1 MNFLI
6 VLLAIIL
13 LEAYSELGF
22 VQRDNWLRR
31 WHAGLSKLGLASG
44 SSALGMVLFLAVPLL
59 VLYLLLSTLSQQGL
73 GLFVFL
79 LELAVLLY
87 ALGRGNLDTQ
97 IALLTSD
104 LERDDLQAAFHD
116 AAIFNTAYPEGSADS
131 AEDLKNEV
139 FAALPYR
146 IFERS
151 FVVIFWFFLLGA
163 PAALAY
169 RLLALHGD
177 LRLDSDDS
185 RAVKWLWL
193 MEWLPVRLL
202 GITLG
207 LVGNFSQAAGL
218 TRQLI
223 FSRSIGTDE
232 FLRQA
237 IKGALQDEEGSG
249 HAGETSIQ
257 LNAQA
262 ISNLV
267 ALLGRAMTAWL
278 VAIAILVILS

>member
-22 VQRDNWLRR
+22 VQRDNWLRK
-31 WHAGLSKLGLASG
+31 WHSALHKLGLS
-44 SSALGMVLFLAVPLL
+44 SQPSALGLIVFLAVPLL
-59 VLYLLLSTLSQQGL
+59 LLYLLLSTLAQQGL

-79 LELAVLLY
+79 LELVVLLY

-104 LERDDLQAAFHD
+104 LQRDDLQAAFHD
-116 AAIFNTAYPEGSADS
+116 ASVFNTAYREGSAES
-131 AEDLKNEV
+131 AEDLKEEV

-151 FVVIFWFFLLGA
+151 FVVVFWFFLLGA

-169 RLLALHGD
+169 RLLALYGD
-177 LRLDSDDS
+177 LRLDSQDS
-185 RAVKWLWL
+185 RAAKWLWL

-207 LVGNFSQAAGL
+207 LVGNFSHAAGS
-218 TRQLI
+218 TRQLV
-223 FSRSIGTDE
+223 FSRSIGSGK
-232 FLRQA
+232 FLRSA
-237 IKGALQDEEGSG
+237 IKGALQSKEAAPTLD
-249 HAGETSIQ
+249 
-257 LNAQA
+257 AQT
-262 ISNLV
+262 INDVVS
-267 ALLGRAMTAWL
+267 LLGRAMTAWL
-278 VAIAILVILS
+278 VVIAILVILS

>member
-1 MNFLI
+1 MNFLL

-22 VQRDNWLRR
+22 VQRDNWLRK
-31 WHAGLSKLGLASG
+31 WQSGLHKLGISSG
-44 SSALGMVLFLAVPLL
+44 SSALGLALFLAVPLL
-59 VLYLLLSTLSQQGL
+59 ALSVLLSSLAQQGL
-73 GLFVFL
+73 GLVVFL
-79 LELAVLLY
+79 LELGVLLY

-97 IALLTSD
+97 IALLSSD
-104 LERDDLQAAFHD
+104 LQRDDLQAAFHD
-116 AAIFNTAYPEGSADS
+116 AAVFNTAYREGSAES
-131 AEDLKNEV
+131 VEDLKNEI

-151 FVVIFWFFLLGA
+151 FVVVFWFFILGA

-177 LRLDSDDS
+177 LELETENR
-185 RAVKWLWL
+185 RAARWLWL

-207 LVGNFSQAAGL
+207 LVGNFSQAAGA

-223 FSRSIGTDE
+223 FSKTIGTGE
-232 FLRQA
+232 FLRHAIHGALRDDQAPLKLSSQA
-237 IKGALQDEEGSG
+237 IGDVVS
-249 HAGETSIQ
+249 
-257 LNAQA
+257 
-262 ISNLV
+262 
-267 ALLGRAMTAWL
+267 LLGRAMTAWL
-278 VAIAILVILS
+278 VVIAILVILS

>member
-22 VQRDNWLRR
+22 VQRDNWLRK
-31 WHAGLSKLGLASG
+31 WHSALHKLGLS
-44 SSALGMVLFLAVPLL
+44 SQPSALGLIVFLAVPLL
-59 VLYLLLSTLSQQGL
+59 LLYLLLSTLAQQGL

-79 LELAVLLY
+79 LELVVLLY

-104 LERDDLQAAFHD
+104 LQRDDLQAAFHD
-116 AAIFNTAYPEGSADS
+116 AAVFNTAYREGSAES
-131 AEDLKNEV
+131 AEDLKEEV

-169 RLLALHGD
+169 RLLALYGD
-177 LRLDSDDS
+177 LRLDSQDS
-185 RAVKWLWL
+185 RAAKWLWL

-207 LVGNFSQAAGL
+207 LVGNFSHAAGS
-218 TRQLI
+218 TRQLV
-223 FSRSIGTDE
+223 FSRSIGSGE
-232 FLRQA
+232 FLRSA
-237 IKGALQDEEGSG
+237 IKGGLQSKEAAPTLD
-249 HAGETSIQ
+249 
-257 LNAQA
+257 AQT
-262 ISNLV
+262 INDVVS
-267 ALLGRAMTAWL
+267 LLGRAMTAWL
-278 VAIAILVILS
+278 VVIAILVILS

>member
-22 VQRDNWLRR
+22 VQRDNWLRK
-31 WHAGLSKLGLASG
+31 WHSALHKLGLS
-44 SSALGMVLFLAVPLL
+44 SQPSALGLIVFLAVPLL
-59 VLYLLLSTLSQQGL
+59 LLYLLLSTLAQQGL

-79 LELAVLLY
+79 LELVVLLY

-104 LERDDLQAAFHD
+104 LQRDDLQAAFHD
-116 AAIFNTAYPEGSADS
+116 ASVFNTAYREGSAES
-131 AEDLKNEV
+131 AEDLKEEV

-169 RLLALHGD
+169 RLLALYGD
-177 LRLDSDDS
+177 LRLDSQDS
-185 RAVKWLWL
+185 RAAKWLWL

-207 LVGNFSQAAGL
+207 LVGNFSHAAGS
-218 TRQLI
+218 TRQLV
-223 FSRSIGTDE
+223 FSRSIGSGE
-232 FLRQA
+232 FLRSA
-237 IKGALQDEEGSG
+237 IKGALQSKEAAPTLD
-249 HAGETSIQ
+249 
-257 LNAQA
+257 AQT
-262 ISNLV
+262 INDVVS
-267 ALLGRAMTAWL
+267 LLGRAMTAWL
-278 VAIAILVILS
+278 VVIAILVILS

>member
-1 MNFLI
+1 
-6 VLLAIIL
+6 V
-13 LEAYSELGF
+13 
-22 VQRDNWLRR
+22 
-31 WHAGLSKLGLASG
+31 
-44 SSALGMVLFLAVPLL
+44 
-59 VLYLLLSTLSQQGL
+59 LLLSSLAEQGL

-79 LELAVLLY
+79 LELAALLY

-97 IALLTSD
+97 IALLSSD
-104 LERDDLQAAFHD
+104 LQRDDLQAAFHD
-116 AAIFNTAYPEGSADS
+116 AALFNTAYREGSAES
-131 AEDLKNEV
+131 AEDLKNEI

-177 LRLDSDDS
+177 LGLDSDDR

-207 LVGNFSQAAGL
+207 LVGNFSQAAGS
-218 TRQLI
+218 TRQLV
-223 FSRSIGTDE
+223 FSRSIGTGE

-237 IKGALQDEEGSG
+237 VKGALQEEGASLRL
-249 HAGETSIQ
+249 SS
-257 LNAQA
+257 QA
-262 ISNLV
+262 IQDVVS
-267 ALLGRAMTAWL
+267 LLGRAMTAWL
-278 VAIAILVILS
+278 VVIAILVILS

>member
-22 VQRDNWLRR
+22 VQRDNWLRK
-31 WHAGLSKLGLASG
+31 WHSALHKLGLS
-44 SSALGMVLFLAVPLL
+44 SQPSALGLIVFLAVPLL
-59 VLYLLLSTLSQQGL
+59 LLYLLLSTLAQQGL

-79 LELAVLLY
+79 LELVVLLY

-104 LERDDLQAAFHD
+104 LQRDDLQAAFHD
-116 AAIFNTAYPEGSADS
+116 ASVFNTAYREGSAES
-131 AEDLKNEV
+131 AEDLKEEV

-151 FVVIFWFFLLGA
+151 FVVVFWFFLLGA

-169 RLLALHGD
+169 RLLALYGD
-177 LRLDSDDS
+177 LRLDSQDS
-185 RAVKWLWL
+185 RAAKWLWL

-207 LVGNFSQAAGL
+207 LVGNFSHAAGS
-218 TRQLI
+218 TRQLV
-223 FSRSIGTDE
+223 FSRSIGSGE
-232 FLRQA
+232 FLRSA
-237 IKGALQDEEGSG
+237 IKGALHSKEAAPTLD
-249 HAGETSIQ
+249 
-257 LNAQA
+257 AQT
-262 ISNLV
+262 INDVVS
-267 ALLGRAMTAWL
+267 LLGRAMTAWL
-278 VAIAILVILS
+278 VVIAILVILS

>member
-1 MNFLI
+1 MNFLT

-22 VQRDNWLRR
+22 VQLDSWLRQ
-31 WHAGLSKLGLASG
+31 WHAALGRLGLSTGSSVIGLA
-44 SSALGMVLFLAVPLL
+44 LFLALPLL
-59 VLYLLLSTLSQQGL
+59 ALVLLLSSLAEQGL

-79 LELAVLLY
+79 LELAALLY

-97 IALLTSD
+97 IALLSSD
-104 LERDDLQAAFHD
+104 LQRDDLQAAFHD
-116 AAIFNTAYPEGSADS
+116 AALFNTAYREGSAES
-131 AEDLKNEV
+131 AEDLKNEI

-177 LRLDSDDS
+177 LGLDSDDR

-207 LVGNFSQAAGL
+207 LVGNFSQAAGS
-218 TRQLI
+218 TRQLV
-223 FSRSIGTDE
+223 FSRSIGTGE

-237 IKGALQDEEGSG
+237 VKGALQEEGASLRL
-249 HAGETSIQ
+249 SS
-257 LNAQA
+257 QA
-262 ISNLV
+262 IQDVVS
-267 ALLGRAMTAWL
+267 LLGRAMTAWL
-278 VAIAILVILS
+278 VVIAILVILS

>member
-22 VQRDNWLRR
+22 VQRDNWLRK
-31 WHAGLSKLGLASG
+31 WHSALHKLGLS
-44 SSALGMVLFLAVPLL
+44 SQPSALGLIVFLAVPLL
-59 VLYLLLSTLSQQGL
+59 LLYLLLSTLAQQGL

-79 LELAVLLY
+79 LELVVLLY

-104 LERDDLQAAFHD
+104 LLDDLQAAFHD
-116 AAIFNTAYPEGSADS
+116 AAVFNTAYREGSAES
-131 AEDLKNEV
+131 AEDLKEEV

-163 PAALAY
+163 LAALAY
-169 RLLALHGD
+169 RLLALYGD
-177 LRLDSDDS
+177 LRLDSQDS
-185 RAVKWLWL
+185 RAAKWLWL

-207 LVGNFSQAAGL
+207 LVGNFSHAAGS
-218 TRQLI
+218 TRQLV
-223 FSRSIGTDE
+223 FSRSIGSGE
-232 FLRQA
+232 FLRSA
-237 IKGALQDEEGSG
+237 IKGALQSKEAAPTLD
-249 HAGETSIQ
+249 
-257 LNAQA
+257 AQT
-262 ISNLV
+262 INDVVS
-267 ALLGRAMTAWL
+267 LLGRAMTAWL
-278 VAIAILVILS
+278 VVIAILVILS